1 MSDLRRRLTP
11 KGALWRHADFLKFWT
26 GQSISELGSQVSQ
39 LAIPWVAAVV
49 LHVSP
54 FVFSLLATLGFLP
67 FIIFALPAGV
77 WVDRLRRRPILIFGD
92 VGRAVL
98 LATIPVA
105 YGFGVLTVWQL
116 LAVQFVVGIFT
127 VFFDVAYQSYLPF
140 LVDREHLIEGNAKP
154 EGDEDLRTEYLED
167 DRVDL
172 SAWVH
177 DAIALA
183 LPDKILCRPDC
194 AGLCSVCGK
203 NLNDEPHTHEVEVG
217 DSRWAELEKLREQ
230 L

>member
-1 MSDLRRRLTP
+1 MWKVCWP
-11 KGALWRHADFLKFWT
+11 P
-26 GQSISELGSQVSQ
+26 

-116 LAVQFVVGIFT
+116 LAV
-127 VFFDVAYQSYLPF
+127 
-140 LVDREHLIEGNAKP
+140 
-154 EGDEDLRTEYLED
+154 
-167 DRVDL
+167 
-172 SAWVH
+172 
-177 DAIALA
+177 
-183 LPDKILCRPDC
+183 
-194 AGLCSVCGK
+194 
-203 NLNDEPHTHEVEVG
+203 
-217 DSRWAELEKLREQ
+217 
-230 L
+230 